1 MPVVDLNGIS
11 LSYHDKG
18 TGDPVLMLMGTGSSG
33 RVWHL
38 HQQPALVAAGYRVI
52 TVDNRGIAPT
62 SECADGITVPDMAAD
77 VVALAEHLELPK
89 IALVGTSLGARIA
102 VEVAATRPGLVD
114 RLVLIATR
122 SRQEALHA
130 AFDAGELELA
140 AAGIRLPPRY
150 HAASTA
156 LWNLSP
162 RTLFDTDKAREWLD
176 ILEFAT
182 QPAGPG
188 VLAQMAIVDDPG
200 LLAHCARI
208 TASTLV
214 IAFADDVV
222 TPPHLSR
229 EVAAA
234 IPGAG
239 FEVVADGGHYGYL
252 EQPGAVNA
260 LLLDFFGHR

>member
-1 MPVVDLNGIS
+1 MPLVEVNGIS

-52 TVDNRGIAPT
+52 TVDNRGIAPS
-62 SECADGITVPDMAAD
+62 SECADGITVADMAAD
-77 VVALAEHLELPK
+77 VAALAAHLDLPRFD
-89 IALVGTSLGARIA
+89 LVGTSLGARIA
-102 VEVAATRPGLVD
+102 IEVAATRPDLVGGLV
-114 RLVLIATR
+114 LMATR

-140 AAGIRLPPRY
+140 KAGIRLPARF

-162 RTLFDTDKAREWLD
+162 RTLFDAGKAREWLD
-176 ILEFAT
+176 VLEFGT
-182 QPAGPG
+182 QPPSAG
-188 VLAQMAIVDDPG
+188 VIAQMAIADDPD
-200 LLAHCARI
+200 LLAICARI
-208 TASTLV
+208 AASTLV

-222 TPPHLSR
+222 TPPHLGR
-229 EVAAA
+229 EVADA
-234 IPGAG
+234 IAGAR
-239 FEVVADGGHYGYL
+239 FARVADGGHYGYL
-252 EQPGAVNA
+252 EQPAAVNA
-260 LLLDFFGHR
+260 LLLEFLAAR

>member
-62 SECADGITVPDMAAD
+62 SECADGITVADMAAD
-77 VVALAEHLELPK
+77 VVALAEHLELST
-89 IALVGTSLGARIA
+89 IALIGTSLGARIA
-102 VEVAATRPGLVD
+102 VEVAATRPELVD
-114 RLVLIATR
+114 RLVLMATR
-122 SRQEALHA
+122 ARQEALHA

-140 AAGIRLPPRY
+140 TAGIRLPPRY

-162 RTLFDTDKAREWLD
+162 RTLFDNGKAREWLD
-176 ILEFAT
+176 ILEFTT
-182 QPAGPG
+182 QPVGPG
-188 VLAQMAIVDDPG
+188 VLAQMAIVDDPAVLG
-200 LLAHCARI
+200 LCARI
-208 TASTLV
+208 TASALV
-214 IAFADDVV
+214 IAFSDDVI
-222 TPPHLSR
+222 TPPHLGR
-229 EVAAA
+229 EVAGA
-234 IPGAG
+234 ITGAR
-239 FEVVADGGHYGYL
+239 FAEVADGGHYGYL
-252 EQPGAVNA
+252 EQPGEVNS
-260 LLLDFFGHR
+260 LLLDFLGRG